1 MPEQLAKELSSLQA
15 NLPEFSQGE
24 LWTMIILV
32 AAVVAAS
39 LFLFLKPRT

>member
-1 MPEQLAKELSSLQA
+1 MPEQFSKELSSLHA
-15 NLPEFSQGE
+15 NLPEFTQGE
-24 LWTMIILV
+24 LWTMVILV